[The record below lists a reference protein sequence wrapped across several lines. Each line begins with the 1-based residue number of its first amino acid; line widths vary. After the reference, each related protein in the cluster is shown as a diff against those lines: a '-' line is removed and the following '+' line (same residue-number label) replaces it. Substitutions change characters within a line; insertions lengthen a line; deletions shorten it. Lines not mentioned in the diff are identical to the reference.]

1 MCMDILV
8 FGAGYVGLSL
18 ACALSNEFKVKVI
31 DIDSNRIDLINKGT
45 SPIYDPLMKDY
56 ISNVKGINR
65 IDNND
70 HFDLAFIA
78 VPTNFIEEKGYFD
91 LGSLINCLD
100 KCKEFNINKVVIR
113 STISYGD
120 SRKLANKYPTL
131 DIIYAPEFLKEGEA
145 IFDILNP
152 TRIVIGEKDSNASLA
167 KEVMDILSNLAKN
180 NPNKYICSYE
190 EAESIKLFSNSYL
203 AMRIAFFNELDSF
216 CMEKGIPSSLII
228 KGLSDEPRIGKG
240 YNSPSFGYGGYC
252 LPKDSKQL
260 LTSFEGIPQTLIKA
274 IVDSNETRKN
284 YLSSKINKELEKL
297 DNPIVGVYGISSKK
311 GGTNY
316 KSSPMEDI
324 IKNIKDAGHIVIIYD
339 PNIQIE
345 EVYGCKVIKD
355 LGEFISR
362 IDYLVLNDF
371 SSSNLN
377 IDKPT
382 FKISR

>member
-1 MCMDILV
+1 MDILV

-18 ACALSNEFKVKVI
+18 ACALSNEHKVKAI
-31 DIDSNRIDLINKGT
+31 DIDSNRIDLINKGI

-56 ISNVKGINR
+56 INKVKGINL
-65 IDNND
+65 IND
-70 HFDLAFIA
+70 EHFDLAFIA
-78 VPTNFIEEKGYFD
+78 APTNFIEEKGYFD
-91 LGSLINCLD
+91 LDNLIDCLE
-100 KCKEFNINKVVIR
+100 KCKEHHINKVVIR

-120 SRKLANKYPTL
+120 SRKLANRYPTL
-131 DIIYAPEFLKEGEA
+131 EIVYAPEFLKEGEA

-152 TRIVIGEKDSNASLA
+152 TRIVIGEKDNNSNLA
-167 KEVMDILSNLAKN
+167 KEVMDILSSLAKN
-180 NPNKYICSYE
+180 NPNRYICSYE

-228 KGLSDEPRIGKG
+228 KGLSDDLRIGKG

-297 DNPIVGVYGISSKK
+297 DNPSVGVYGISSKK
-311 GGTNY
+311 GGMNY

-324 IKNIKDAGHIVIIYD
+324 IKNIKEAGHVVIIYD

-355 LGEFISR
+355 LDEFISK

>member
-1 MCMDILV
+1 MDILV

-18 ACALSNEFKVKVI
+18 ACALSNEHKVKVI
-31 DIDSNRIDLINKGT
+31 DIDSNRIGLINKDI

-56 ISNVKGINR
+56 IDKVKGINF
-65 IDNND
+65 IND
-70 HFDLAFIA
+70 EHFDLAFIA

-91 LGSLINCLD
+91 LDNLIDCLD
-100 KCKEFNINKVVIR
+100 KCKEHNINKVVIR

-120 SRKLANKYPTL
+120 SRKLANRYPSL
-131 DIIYAPEFLKEGEA
+131 EIVYAPEFLKEGEA

-152 TRIVIGEKDSNASLA
+152 TRIVIGEKDKNSSLA
-167 KEVMDILSNLAKN
+167 KEVMDILSSLARN

-228 KGLSDEPRIGKG
+228 KGLSDDPRIGKG

-324 IKNIKDAGHIVIIYD
+324 IKNIKEVGHVVIIYD

-355 LGEFISR
+355 LDEFISK

>member
-31 DIDSNRIDLINKGT
+31 DIDSNRIDLINKGI

-91 LGSLINCLD
+91 LDNLIDCLD

-131 DIIYAPEFLKEGEA
+131 DIIYTPEFLKEGEA

-152 TRIVIGEKDSNASLA
+152 TRIVIGEKGNNSTLA

-228 KGLSDEPRIGKG
+228 KGLSDDPRIGKG

-324 IKNIKDAGHIVIIYD
+324 IKNIKDAGHVVIIYD

-345 EVYGCKVIKD
+345 KVYGCKVIKGLD
-355 LGEFISR
+355 EFISR

-382 FKISR
+382 FKIFR

>member
-1 MCMDILV
+1 MDILV

-31 DIDSNRIDLINKGT
+31 DIDSNRIDLINKGI

-70 HFDLAFIA
+70 HFDLAFIT

-91 LGSLINCLD
+91 LDNLIDCLD

-131 DIIYAPEFLKEGEA
+131 DIIYTPEFLKEGEA

-152 TRIVIGEKDSNASLA
+152 TRIVIGEKDNNSALA

-216 CMEKGIPSSLII
+216 CIEKGIPSSLII
-228 KGLSDEPRIGKG
+228 KGLSDDPRIGKG

-324 IKNIKDAGHIVIIYD
+324 IKNIKDAGHVVIIYD

-345 EVYGCKVIKD
+345 KVYGCKVIKGLD
-355 LGEFISR
+355 EFISR

-382 FKISR
+382 FKIFR

>member
-18 ACALSNEFKVKVI
+18 ACALSNEHKVKVI
-31 DIDSNRIDLINKGT
+31 DIDSNRIDLINKGM
-45 SPIYDPLMKDY
+45 SPIFDPLMKDY
-56 ISNVKGINR
+56 INKVKGINF
-65 IDNND
+65 IGND

-78 VPTNFIEEKGYFD
+78 VPTNFIEDKGYFD
-91 LGSLINCLD
+91 LDNLINCLD

-131 DIIYAPEFLKEGEA
+131 DIIYAPEFLKEGDA

-152 TRIVIGEKDSNASLA
+152 TRIVIGEKDNNSNLA
-167 KEVMDILSNLAKN
+167 KEIMDILSNLAKN

-228 KGLSDEPRIGKG
+228 KGLSDDPRIGKG

-297 DNPIVGVYGISSKK
+297 DSPIVGVYGISSKK
-311 GGTNY
+311 GGKNY

-324 IKNIKDAGHIVIIYD
+324 IKNIKEARHVVVIYD
-339 PNIQIE
+339 TNIQIE

-355 LGEFISR
+355 LDEFISR

>member
-1 MCMDILV
+1 MDILV

-18 ACALSNEFKVKVI
+18 ACALSNEHKVKVI
-31 DIDSNRIDLINKGT
+31 DIDSNRIDLINKGM
-45 SPIYDPLMKDY
+45 SPIFDPLMKDY
-56 ISNVKGINR
+56 INKVKGINF
-65 IDNND
+65 IGND

-78 VPTNFIEEKGYFD
+78 VPTNFIEDKGYFD
-91 LGSLINCLD
+91 LDNLINCLD

-152 TRIVIGEKDSNASLA
+152 TRIVIGEKDNNSNLA
-167 KEVMDILSNLAKN
+167 KEIMDILSNLAKN
-180 NPNKYICSYE
+180 NHNKYICSYE

-228 KGLSDEPRIGKG
+228 KGLSDDPRIGKG

-297 DNPIVGVYGISSKK
+297 DNPYVGVYGISSKK

-324 IKNIKDAGHIVIIYD
+324 IKNIKEAGHVVVIYD
-339 PNIQIE
+339 TNIQIE

-355 LGEFISR
+355 LDEFISR

>member
-1 MCMDILV
+1 MDILV

-18 ACALSNEFKVKVI
+18 ACALSNEHKVKVI
-31 DIDSNRIDLINKGT
+31 DIDSNRIDLINKGM
-45 SPIYDPLMKDY
+45 SPIFDPLMKDY
-56 ISNVKGINR
+56 INKVNGINF
-65 IDNND
+65 IGND

-78 VPTNFIEEKGYFD
+78 VPTNFIEDKGYFD
-91 LGSLINCLD
+91 LDNLINCLD

-120 SRKLANKYPTL
+120 SRKLANRYPSL

-152 TRIVIGEKDSNASLA
+152 TRIVIGEKDNNSNLA

-228 KGLSDEPRIGKG
+228 KGLSDDPRIGKG

-297 DNPIVGVYGISSKK
+297 DNPYVGVYGISSKK

-324 IKNIKDAGHIVIIYD
+324 IKNIKDAGHVVIIYD
-339 PNIQIE
+339 TNIQIE

-355 LGEFISR
+355 LDEFISR

>member
-31 DIDSNRIDLINKGT
+31 DIDSNRIGLINKGI
-45 SPIYDPLMKDY
+45 SPIFDPLMKGY
-56 ISNVKGINR
+56 ISKVKGINR
-65 IDNND
+65 INNER
-70 HFDLAFIA
+70 FDLAFIA

-91 LGSLINCLD
+91 LDNLIDCLD
-100 KCKEFNINKVVIR
+100 KCNEHNINKVVIR

-152 TRIVIGEKDSNASLA
+152 TRIVIGEKDNNSNLA

-216 CMEKGIPSSLII
+216 CIEKGIPSSLII
-228 KGLSDEPRIGKG
+228 KGLSDDPRIGKG

-297 DNPIVGVYGISSKK
+297 DNPYVGVYGISSKK

-324 IKNIKDAGHIVIIYD
+324 IKNIKDAGHVVIIYD
-339 PNIQIE
+339 TNIQIE

-355 LGEFISR
+355 LDEFISR

>member
-1 MCMDILV
+1 MDILV

-31 DIDSNRIDLINKGT
+31 DIDSNRIDLINKGI

-91 LGSLINCLD
+91 LDNLIDCLD

-131 DIIYAPEFLKEGEA
+131 DIIYTPEFLKEGEA

-152 TRIVIGEKDSNASLA
+152 TRIVIGEKDNNSALA

-216 CMEKGIPSSLII
+216 CIEKGIPSSLII
-228 KGLSDEPRIGKG
+228 KGLSDDPRIGKG

-324 IKNIKDAGHIVIIYD
+324 IKNIKEAGHVVIIYD

-355 LGEFISR
+355 LDEFISR

>member
-1 MCMDILV
+1 MDILV

-18 ACALSNEFKVKVI
+18 ACALSNEHKVKVI
-31 DIDSNRIDLINKGT
+31 DIDSNRIGLINKDI

-56 ISNVKGINR
+56 IDKVKGINF
-65 IDNND
+65 IND
-70 HFDLAFIA
+70 EHFDLAFIA

-91 LGSLINCLD
+91 LDNLIDCLD
-100 KCKEFNINKVVIR
+100 KCKEHNINKVVIR

-120 SRKLANKYPTL
+120 SRKLSNRYPSL
-131 DIIYAPEFLKEGEA
+131 EIVYAPEFLKEGEA

-152 TRIVIGEKDSNASLA
+152 TRIVIGEKDKNSSLA
-167 KEVMDILSNLAKN
+167 KEAMDILSNLAKN

-190 EAESIKLFSNSYL
+190 GAESIKLFSNSYL

-228 KGLSDEPRIGKG
+228 KGLSDDPRIGKG

-284 YLSSKINKELEKL
+284 YLSSKINNELEEL

-324 IKNIKDAGHIVIIYD
+324 IKNIKEVGHVVIIYD

-355 LGEFISR
+355 LDEFISK

>member
-1 MCMDILV
+1 MDILV

-31 DIDSNRIDLINKGT
+31 DIDSNRIDLINKGI

>member
-31 DIDSNRIDLINKGT
+31 DIDSNRIDLINKGI

-70 HFDLAFIA
+70 HFDLAFIT

-91 LGSLINCLD
+91 LDNLIDCLD

-131 DIIYAPEFLKEGEA
+131 DIIYTPEFLKEGEA

-152 TRIVIGEKDSNASLA
+152 TRIVIGEKDNNSALA

-180 NPNKYICSYE
+180 NPNQYICSYE

-216 CMEKGIPSSLII
+216 CIEKGIPSSLII
-228 KGLSDEPRIGKG
+228 KGLSDDPRIGKG

-324 IKNIKDAGHIVIIYD
+324 IKNIKDAGHVVIIYD

-345 EVYGCKVIKD
+345 KVYGCKVIKGLD
-355 LGEFISR
+355 EFISR

-382 FKISR
+382 FKIFR

>member
-1 MCMDILV
+1 MDILV

-18 ACALSNEFKVKVI
+18 ACALSNEHKVKVI
-31 DIDSNRIDLINKGT
+31 DIDSNRIDLINKGI

-56 ISNVKGINR
+56 INKVKGVNHFGN
-65 IDNND
+65 DD

-91 LGSLINCLD
+91 LDNLINCLD
-100 KCKEFNINKVVIR
+100 KCKEHNINKVVIR

-120 SRKLANKYPTL
+120 SRKLANRYPML
-131 DIIYAPEFLKEGEA
+131 DIVYAPEFLKEGEA

-152 TRIVIGEKDSNASLA
+152 TRIVIGEKDKNSNLA
-167 KEVMDILSNLAKN
+167 KEVMDILSRLAKN
-180 NPNKYICSYE
+180 HPNKYICSYE

-228 KGLSDEPRIGKG
+228 KGLSDDPRIGKG

-284 YLSSKINKELEKL
+284 YLSSKINKELEEL

-324 IKNIKDAGHIVIIYD
+324 IKNIKEAGRVVIIYD

-345 EVYGCKVIKD
+345 EVYGCKVIKNLD
-355 LGEFISR
+355 EFISK

>member
-31 DIDSNRIDLINKGT
+31 DIDSNRIDLINKGI

-70 HFDLAFIA
+70 HFDLAFIT

-91 LGSLINCLD
+91 LDNLIDCLD

-131 DIIYAPEFLKEGEA
+131 DIIYTPEFLKEGEA

-152 TRIVIGEKDSNASLA
+152 TRIVIGEKDNNSALA

-216 CMEKGIPSSLII
+216 CIEKGIPSSLII
-228 KGLSDEPRIGKG
+228 KGLSDDPRIGKG

-324 IKNIKDAGHIVIIYD
+324 IKNIKDAGHVVIIYD

-345 EVYGCKVIKD
+345 KVYGCKVIKGLD
-355 LGEFISR
+355 EFISR

-382 FKISR
+382 FKIFR